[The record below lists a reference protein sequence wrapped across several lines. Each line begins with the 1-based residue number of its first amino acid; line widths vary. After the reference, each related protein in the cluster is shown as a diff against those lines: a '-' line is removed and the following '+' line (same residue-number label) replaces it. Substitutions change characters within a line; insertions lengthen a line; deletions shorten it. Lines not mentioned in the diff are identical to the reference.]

1 MLSATLSP
9 GFVHQFSQP
18 RNDESLQEEFDHALS
33 SLLGSMDKR
42 VWVGIRLCP
51 HQSQLSPLVVD
62 RRRVAQRLASTGS
75 AEAAFFF
82 DRIFNEDARQ
92 LDVWSTLQAPMM
104 RTLLRREHCC
114 LFAYGQTGS
123 GKTHTVFGD
132 PSRDDLKGVAFRL
145 TESLSKILNGFQ
157 QTRSEEGQEPQESVS
172 VEFSFLEVYNEKIH
186 DLLSNSKLCTLA
198 GERDELAPGSA
209 YKAPTLSAEERV
221 VVKGLTR
228 RRCEVDQLTQQVSAW
243 LHEGAASRM
252 VGRTVFNPRS
262 SRSHAVATIHIC
274 WNDVAPGKK
283 GSETR
288 VYIVDLA
295 GSERC
300 GQFATNTEQLREG
313 AHINLSL
320 STLGRVV
327 SALSRGQ
334 GDHVPHRDSALTWLL
349 TDAITGHQ
357 ARAFMIATVNP
368 EHHAETLSTL
378 RYAQAYS
385 SLQSDLSTKIPRL
398 RAMLR
403 TLQRKNELAR
413 YELDT
418 LCEDMNK
425 NSRFGKTTEW
435 NRQTLKSRVV
445 RIVRHGEEH
454 FHGHPFLKW
463 TELHDTKAILGQAG
477 VVEESCPVPPER
489 DDEATLEDG
498 RRRHF
503 RTEGPTSGTCAR
515 VVFAGGVGL
524 EVQDLKIPRGSLYNG
539 GTLVH

>member
-1 MLSATLSP
+1 M
-9 GFVHQFSQP
+9 
-18 RNDESLQEEFDHALS
+18 
-33 SLLGSMDKR
+33 
-42 VWVGIRLCP
+42 
-51 HQSQLSPLVVD
+51 
-62 RRRVAQRLASTGS
+62 
-75 AEAAFFF
+75 
-82 DRIFNEDARQ
+82 
-92 LDVWSTLQAPMM
+92 
-104 RTLLRREHCC
+104 
-114 LFAYGQTGS
+114 
-123 GKTHTVFGD
+123 
-132 PSRDDLKGVAFRL
+132 
-145 TESLSKILNGFQ
+145 
-157 QTRSEEGQEPQESVS
+157 
-172 VEFSFLEVYNEKIH
+172 
-186 DLLSNSKLCTLA
+186 
-198 GERDELAPGSA
+198 
-209 YKAPTLSAEERV
+209 
-221 VVKGLTR
+221 
-228 RRCEVDQLTQQVSAW
+228 DQLTEQVSAW

-274 WNDVAPGKK
+274 WNDIAGKK
-283 GSETR
+283 GNETR
-288 VYIVDLA
+288 LYIVDLA

-313 AHINLSL
+313 AHINLGL
-320 STLGRVV
+320 SNLGRVV

-403 TLQRKNELAR
+403 TLQRKSEVAR
-413 YELDT
+413 YDLDT
-418 LCEDMNK
+418 LCEDINK

-454 FHGHPFLKW
+454 FQGHPFLKW
-463 TELHDTKAILGQAG
+463 TELHATKAILGQAG
-477 VVEESCPVPPER
+477 VVEETGPVPPER
-489 DDEATLEDG
+489 DEADSEDG
-498 RRRHF
+498 RRWHY

-515 VVFAGGVGL
+515 VVFAGRHGHPSVHLWFPEEAL
-524 EVQDLKIPRGSLYNG
+524 EEVSPHPRLRELLGNFERAEVALQQKQAQLDQAQRAFSAQMQQFME
-539 GTLVH
+539 